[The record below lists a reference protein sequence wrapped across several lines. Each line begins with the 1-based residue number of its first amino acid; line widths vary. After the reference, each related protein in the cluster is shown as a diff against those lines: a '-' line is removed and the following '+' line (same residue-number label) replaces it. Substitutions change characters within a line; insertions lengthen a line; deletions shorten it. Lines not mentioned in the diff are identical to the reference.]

1 MTGPFFEELEIVL
14 ISLLLKQE
22 HRKNRVDAFSVS
34 LIHSYNYSKTAKSE
48 LTAKERE
55 ADFRNKVW
63 IKRDSLK
70 FIIVKSFGV
79 NPPSFPLM
87 N

>member
-1 MTGPFFEELEIVL
+1 M
-14 ISLLLKQE
+14 QE
-22 HRKNRVDAFSVS
+22 HQQNLLDAFSVS
-34 LIHSYNYSKTAKSE
+34 PVHICNYSKTTKRE
-48 LTAKERE
+48 LTAEERE

-70 FIIVKSFGV
+70 FITVKSFGV
-79 NPPSFPLM
+79 HPQSFSLM